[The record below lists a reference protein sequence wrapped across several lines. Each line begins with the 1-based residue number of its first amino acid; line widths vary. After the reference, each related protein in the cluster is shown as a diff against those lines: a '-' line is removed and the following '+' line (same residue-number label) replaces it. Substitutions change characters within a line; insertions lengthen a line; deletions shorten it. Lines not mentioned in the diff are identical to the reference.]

1 MYVRMIVHIGVIGF
15 KMINV
20 KYLLILAF
28 LVIFIYSVLIA
39 VIKVLVIEIK
49 KNAKK

>member
-1 MYVRMIVHIGVIGF
+1 
-15 KMINV
+15 MINS

-39 VIKVLVIEIK
+39 VIKILVIEIK